1 MSDDQR
7 KHRVFRSC
15 LYVPGHHPDRIARAY
30 DSEADAVILDLED
43 AVPAPQKLKARG
55 IVAEAISAPTPK
67 PTYVRVNPMSSGL
80 CEDDV
85 RAVAGAGLAGVRMAK
100 VRSSEEVRRVADL
113 LRELH
118 HPARIHVLIESADAL
133 EHAFALATAS
143 PVVTMLGLGESD
155 LRADLNTTA
164 EGPTMD
170 SSRARVIIAARAAGL
185 PNPCQSVYAEPRDLR
200 GLLITSKH
208 GRRLGFLGRMAIHPA
223 QIPIIHD
230 VYTPTT
236 DEIDDA
242 LEIYAAVDVAAME
255 SRSIII
261 TAQGK
266 MVGPPALAR
275 ARQVLELATALDLIT
290 DFVWPAGQ
298 TGTSESVNSTGNNGG
313 SS

>member
-7 KHRVFRSC
+7 RHQVFRSC

-30 DSEADAVILDLED
+30 DTETDAVILDLED
-43 AVPAPQKLKARG
+43 AVPPPEKPRARE
-55 IVAEAISAPTPK
+55 IVAEAVATQASK
-67 PTYVRVNPMSSGL
+67 PTYVRVNPVSSGL

-85 RAVAGAGLAGVRMAK
+85 RAVVGAGLAGLRVAK
-100 VRSSEEVRRVADL
+100 VCSAEEVRRVAAVLDDL
-113 LRELH
+113 G
-118 HPARIHVLIESADAL
+118 HPGEIHVLIESAKAL
-133 EHAFALATAS
+133 EHAFGLATAS
-143 PVVTMLGLGESD
+143 ERVTMVGLGESD
-155 LRADLNTTA
+155 LRADLNTTN

-170 SSRARVIIAARAAGL
+170 AARARVIIAARAAGL
-185 PNPCQSVYAEPRDLR
+185 PNPIQSVYAEPRDLR
-200 GLLITSKH
+200 GLLVTSKH

-242 LEIYAAVDVAAME
+242 LEVCAAVDLAAVQ
-255 SRSIII
+255 SRSIAI
-261 TAQGK
+261 TPKGK

-290 DFVWPAGQ
+290 GIPWP
-298 TGTSESVNSTGNNGG
+298 TGHQEASQ
-313 SS
+313 